1 MQATKRKLDVA
12 AADSDEHL
20 QGKKKIHCLIQ
31 K

>member
-12 AADSDEHL
+12 AADSDE